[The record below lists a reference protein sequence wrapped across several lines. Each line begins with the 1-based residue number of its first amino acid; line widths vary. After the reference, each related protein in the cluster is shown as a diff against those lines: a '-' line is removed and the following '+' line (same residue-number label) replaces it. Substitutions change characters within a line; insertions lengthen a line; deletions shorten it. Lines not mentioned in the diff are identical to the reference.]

1 MKHFPFG
8 PVSALALDMTI
19 FERLRAD
26 HDVQRTLMKL
36 VVKTHGDSR
45 GRQELFERL
54 KKAMEAHAEAEERAF
69 YAPLLSTELGRE
81 HAAHSVKEHEEI
93 RQKLEELAQHDMSS
107 SGWVAKAK
115 VLCELNDHHMTE
127 EEHQIFQVA
136 GKALT
141 EQEKARAL
149 REFDAYYEQAQ
160 AAE

>member
-1 MKHFPFG
+1 
-8 PVSALALDMTI
+8 MTI

-45 GRQELFERL
+45 GRRELFERL
-54 KKAMEAHAEAEERAF
+54 KKAMETHAEAEERAF
-69 YAPLLSTELGRE
+69 YATLLSTDMGRE

-93 RQKLEELAQHDMSS
+93 RDKLEELANHDMSS

-115 VLCELNDHHMTE
+115 VLCELNEHHMAE
-127 EEHQIFQVA
+127 EEHEIFQVA
-136 GKALT
+136 GKALS
-141 EQEKARAL
+141 EQDKQRAL
-149 REFDAYYEQAQ
+149 REFEAYYDQAQ